1 MSKNAK
7 FIIKLA
13 LILFTISAV
22 CVFALAL
29 CNNLTKDTIYKI
41 NLENEEVARKEVLE
55 AEVFE
60 KSDFDGE
67 EEVYIGKNGDETV
80 GYAIKVSPKGF
91 GGNIDMMVGIDAEGK
106 VSGISIINI
115 LETPGLGSK
124 ANDDKFLSQ
133 YVSLSDNIKVIKSGI
148 AKENE
153 INAISGATVTSTAV
167 TDGVNEALNIAK
179 NLMEVEK

>member
-1 MSKNAK
+1 MNKNAK

-22 CVFALAL
+22 CVFILAL

-41 NLENEEVARKEVLE
+41 NIENEEKARKEVLV
-55 AEVFE
+55 AKTFE
-60 KSDFDGE
+60 KVEYDGE
-67 EEVYIGKNGDETV
+67 EEVYIGKNGEEKV

-91 GGNIDMMVGIDAEGK
+91 GGNIDMMVGIDKDGL
-106 VSGISIINI
+106 VTGISIINI

-133 YVSLSDNIKVIKSGI
+133 YTGLSKNITVIKSGI
-148 AKENE
+148 ANGNE
-153 INAISGATVTSTAV
+153 INAISGATVTSNAV
-167 TDGVNEALNIAK
+167 TKGVNEALGIANK
-179 NLMEVEK
+179 LTEVEK

>member
-1 MSKNAK
+1 MDKNAK

-41 NLENEEVARKEVLE
+41 NLENEENARKEVLQ
-55 AEVFE
+55 AEIFE
-60 KSDFDGE
+60 KVQFDS
-67 EEVYIGKNGDETV
+67 EEVYVGKCGDEKV

-91 GGNIDMMVGIDAEGK
+91 GANIDMMVGIDKDG
-106 VSGISIINI
+106 VISGISIINI
-115 LETPGLGSK
+115 SETPGLGSK

-133 YVSLSDNIKVIKSGI
+133 YISLSDNIKVIKSGTPSG
-148 AKENE
+148 NE
-153 INAISGATVTSTAV
+153 INAISGATVTSNAV
-167 TDGVNEALNIAK
+167 TKGVNDALYIYKQLA
-179 NLMEVEK
+179 EVEK